1 MTTNKGLNQP
11 ANGSNVDTWDVPV
24 NDNFGWIDQAFGGS
38 TILNATSGSAIL
50 PDTTYRSLILRVE
63 GTISANVT
71 YTIPTSVGG
80 QWIIYNITADTVGTG
95 PWTVTFV
102 SGGGGTSVAV
112 ERGYVSG
119 IYSDGTNVRYSDS
132 RPIAPATNS
141 VTTASIQN
149 GAVTYAKVDTA
160 SIATAADFRSNS
172 ASHLLDTT
180 GVWSSGALV
189 ALTDA
194 SSIVVDMST
203 GLNFSLTLGASRTL
217 ASPTNAKV
225 GQSGLIVVT
234 NPAAYTLAFGGN
246 YKFAGGAAP
255 TITTTGTTVLSYFV
269 VSTSFILV
277 VAILGVA

>member
-24 NDNFGWIDQAFGGS
+24 NNNFGWIDQAFGS
-38 TILNATSGSAIL
+38 TTGLNATSGSATL
-50 PDTTYRSLILRVE
+50 VDTQYRSLALAVTGAIA
-63 GTISANVT
+63 ANVT

-80 QWIIYNITADTVGTG
+80 QWIVYNTTTDSAGG

-102 SGGGGTSVAV
+102 SGGGGTSVTV

-160 SIATAADFRSNS
+160 SIATAADFRANT

-255 TITTTGTTVLSYFV
+255 TITTTGTTALSYFV
-269 VSTSFILV
+269 VTTSYILV